1 MSILSDCHFK
11 ENKSK
16 IYNFINLKD
25 LIEPINYIISKNKSI
40 QKIIFNDLNFKYNLL
55 KLIKFFNRTY
65 N

>member
-16 IYNFINLKD
+16 FYNFINLKD
-25 LIEPINYIISKNKSI
+25 LIGPINYIISKNKSI

-55 KLIKFFNRTY
+55 KLI
-65 N
+65 